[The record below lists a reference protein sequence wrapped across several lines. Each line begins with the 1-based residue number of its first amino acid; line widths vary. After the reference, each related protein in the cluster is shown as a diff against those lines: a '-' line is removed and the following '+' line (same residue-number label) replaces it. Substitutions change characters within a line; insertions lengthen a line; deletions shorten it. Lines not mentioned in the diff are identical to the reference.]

1 MFGKRKQSTEEEKV
15 KFSKDS
21 FKESLKIFGYVK
33 PYKYYFISSM
43 LLLLISTLTFMVI
56 PTLLGLLFDVAKQ
69 EEMSFNLTLDK
80 LGIIMFII
88 LVIQGLASYGR
99 VYLTAHFAE
108 KSISDIRK
116 DVYENLLTL
125 PITFY
130 EENTSGEII
139 SRVSSDIGRM
149 YSVFSIQFGE
159 LLRQIL
165 VLIIGIGFLVVSTPK
180 LSLIMLAT
188 VPVVVVLTMIF
199 GKKIRRLAK
208 DRQSELAESNNI
220 ISEVVSSVKVVKAFA
235 SELFEKK
242 KYDDSQGRLIEVA
255 LRYGNARGLFILFLT
270 IVFLGS
276 IFFIIYMG
284 ARMVQNGEMTSGT
297 LISFVTYTFII
308 GGAIAGLGSLTTEIL
323 GAIGAT
329 ERVRDILKLTPE
341 LSLKEA
347 TDSKA
352 LKINGN
358 LEFKNVNFSY
368 PSRKDIQI
376 LRNIN
381 FSIAKGEKIALV
393 GPSGVGKTTIMQLLL
408 RFYKI
413 ESGDIRLDGNSIYD
427 LELRSFRKN
436 IALVPQEVILFGGT
450 ILQNIK
456 YGDQDASEEE
466 IIAAA
471 KKANAWEFIEKFP
484 EGLSTIIGE
493 RGIKLSGGQRQRIA
507 IARAI
512 LKDPAILLL
521 DEATSALDT
530 ESEKLV
536 QEALNTLMANRTSII
551 IAHRLSTITE
561 VDRIYVFQE
570 GGIVESGTHNE
581 LMANGEGVYYK
592 QAQLGRLFN

>member
-1 MFGKRKQSTEEEKV
+1 MFGRRKQSAGEEKV

-33 PYKYYFISSM
+33 PYRSYFFVSM
-43 LLLLISTLTFMVI
+43 FLLLVSTLTFMVI

-80 LGIIMFII
+80 LGIIMFAI

-108 KSISDIRK
+108 KSIADIRK

-130 EENTSGEII
+130 EENSSGELI
-139 SRVSSDIGRM
+139 SRISSDIGRM
-149 YSVFSIQFGE
+149 YSVFSVQFGE

-165 VLIIGIGFLVVSTPK
+165 VLIIGIGFLIISTPK

-188 VPVVVVLTMIF
+188 VPVVVVLTMVF
-199 GKKIRRLAK
+199 GRKIRTLAK
-208 DRQSELAESNNI
+208 ERQNELADSNNL

-235 SELFEKK
+235 SELFEKR
-242 KYDDSQGRLIEVA
+242 KYDDSQGRLIDVA

-270 IVFLGS
+270 IVFLGA

-284 ARMVQNGEMTSGT
+284 AKMVQDGEMTSGT

-308 GGAIAGLGSLTTEIL
+308 GGAIAGLGSLTTELL

-341 LSLKEA
+341 LSLKG
-347 TDSKA
+347 
-352 LKINGN
+352 GN
-358 LEFKNVNFSY
+358 DKKEFDIKGEVKFKNVSFSY

-376 LRNIN
+376 LKDINLNI
-381 FSIAKGEKIALV
+381 SKGEKIALV
-393 GPSGVGKTTIMQLLL
+393 GPSGVGKTTIIQLLL

-413 ESGDIRLDGNSIYD
+413 DSGEIQLDDKSIYD
-427 LELRSFRKN
+427 YELRSFRKN
-436 IALVPQEVILFGGT
+436 IALVPQEVILFGGS
-450 ILQNIK
+450 IMENIK
-456 YGDQDASEEE
+456 YGDQKATEEQVIEAS
-466 IIAAA
+466 
-471 KKANAWEFIEKFP
+471 KKANAWEFIQKFP
-484 EGLSTIIGE
+484 EGLHTLIGE

-536 QEALNTLMANRTSII
+536 QDALNALMANRTSII
-551 IAHRLSTITE
+551 IAHRLSTITD

-570 GGIVESGTHNE
+570 GKIVESGSHAE
-581 LMANGEGVYYK
+581 LMALTDGVYFK
-592 QAQLGRLFN
+592 QAELGRLFN